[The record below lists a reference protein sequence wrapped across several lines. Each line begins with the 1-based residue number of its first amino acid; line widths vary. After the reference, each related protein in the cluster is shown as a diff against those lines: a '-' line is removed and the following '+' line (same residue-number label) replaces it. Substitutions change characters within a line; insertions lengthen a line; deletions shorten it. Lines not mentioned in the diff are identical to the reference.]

1 MSKFYVID
9 GNSLLF
15 RCFYST
21 FRPGLPL
28 MQSKDGTPTNAIYGF
43 AQMIGHIR
51 KGLKDGDRMIVC
63 FDTGHPTFRSQEIE
77 AYKAQRKPIEPAL
90 KTQIPMAHE
99 LLDKMGIEHAEM
111 LGYEGDDVAGSLAK
125 LGQKKGD
132 EVTLFT
138 SDKDF
143 LQLLDDHIQ
152 IHALKKGLT
161 DVIEYTKD
169 NVAEKFGCRADQIV
183 DFKALAGDPS
193 DNYKGVPGIGIQVA
207 RARSERRF
215 GSAMVDR
222 QFHGDFRNADRTHH
236 ATAGI
241 QQALVLRVRRTGACG
256 TGVRTTLVV
265 RFTRIGHL

>member
-1 MSKFYVID
+1 
-9 GNSLLF
+9 
-15 RCFYST
+15 
-21 FRPGLPL
+21 
-28 MQSKDGTPTNAIYGF
+28 
-43 AQMIGHIR
+43 MIGHIR
-51 KGLKDGDRMIVC
+51 KELKDGDRMIVC

-169 NVAEKFGCRADQIV
+169 NVVEKFGCRADQIV

-193 DNYKGVPGIGIQVA
+193 DNYKGVPGIGDKTA
-207 RARSERRF
+207 FKLLSEYNHLEDILE
-215 GSAMVDR
+215 AYK
-222 QFHGDFRNADRTHH
+222 GDEKTSVGKKLNAGGDEGRICLKI
-236 ATAGI
+236 ATI
-241 QQALVLRVRRTGACG
+241 ITDLNVEEFYDKALIKHPNFSELKDY
-256 TGVRTTLVV
+256 LKNS
-265 RFTRIGHL
+265 I